1 MVRFDVRQAA
11 LAGANFYQ
19 LHDRKNPPNAI
30 FNVYST
36 SDDQWFL
43 IVVQNKD
50 WPSLAAAIGRQELL
64 LDARFNDDAKRV
76 ANAAAL
82 TEILDKVFAS
92 QTLDHWRHAF
102 DQAHITYGVVR
113 SPQEVTTDPQ
123 LLANDVIV
131 PLEGAGEHLKL
142 TVSSPL
148 TVHGAA
154 KVPARRAPNSVS
166 TMKKS
171 SNSSASAVT
180 RSTAYVRMVRSRT
193 PGMWNRRPEA
203 QDDRHCHR
211 TLRGYPASP
220 VQSAVQEK
228 CDDVGHVHH
237 HGRSPDLCGER

>member
-1 MVRFDVRQAA
+1 
-11 LAGANFYQ
+11 
-19 LHDRKNPPNAI
+19 
-30 FNVYST
+30 
-36 SDDQWFL
+36 
-43 IVVQNKD
+43 
-50 WPSLAAAIGRQELL
+50 LAARKLL

-131 PLEGAGEHLKL
+131 PLEGAAKHLKL

-154 KVPARRAPNSVS
+154 KVPARRAPELGEHK
-166 TMKKS
+166 KKS
-171 SNSSASAVT
+171 SNSSASAGDEIDGPTCEWCGPARLALESTGRTRRMTDIVT
-180 RSTAYVRMVRSRT
+180 ERFRAILRVQF
-193 PGMWNRRPEA
+193 NRPSKKNA
-203 QDDRHCHR
+203 MTSAC
-211 TLRGYPASP
+211 TSP
-220 VQSAVQEK
+220 WPIS
-228 CDDVGHVHH
+228 
-237 HGRSPDLCGER
+237 